1 MLSRRF
7 SFLFVLL
14 LGFLAFV
21 PSLMALPA
29 AAEPASCSAQD
40 ALLLA
45 LAAPDAPF
53 PAPVPAAF
61 CPSNYCAE
69 QTRLCLLGC
78 PCGFLECQP
87 ASCTS
92 QCVCPIFCPEES

>member
-1 MLSRRF
+1 MQTRRF
-7 SFLFVLL
+7 SFLFALL
-14 LGFLAFV
+14 LGFLAFA
-21 PSLMALPA
+21 PALSALPA
-29 AAEPASCSAQD
+29 GDDPASCSTKAD
-40 ALLLA
+40 LLQA
-45 LAAPDAPF
+45 LAAPEAAF
-53 PAPVPAAF
+53 PAPVPAAA

-92 QCVCPIFCPEES
+92 QCVCPIFCPDES